1 MSGLFKINTDRIK
14 EEFVQLTAID
24 SVSLRER
31 EMADCLI
38 RRLKELGFSVEED
51 YAGKPIGGNAGNIY
65 GFLKGTMPGEPVL
78 LSAHMDTVQPG
89 IGKRAVFREGGR
101 ITSDETAVLGA
112 DDVAG
117 IVEILEGIR
126 CIREAEIPHRD
137 IEVLFPVAE
146 EIYGKGAKQF
156 DYARIRAKEAYVLDL
171 SGGVG
176 KAALRAPSI
185 ISFVITIKGKAAHAG
200 FEPEKGIHAIALMS
214 KVISRIRQG
223 HLDEETTLNI
233 GKIAGG
239 SMSNIVP
246 ESCSCEGEVRS
257 YSHEKAMRSL
267 DKIREELKNALEGT
281 GAEFTLV
288 TEVHIEAYH
297 IEKDE
302 NVVKRF
308 IAVCEEMDIPCE
320 LVDTFG
326 GSDNNVFVKRG
337 IRGIVLS
344 CGMYQ
349 VHSVKEY
356 TLLRDLELGAK
367 LVGILLTRK
376 EGYAL

>member
-1 MSGLFKINTDRIK
+1 MKHAFKINTDRIK
-14 EEFVQLTAID
+14 KEFAELTAID
-24 SVSLRER
+24 SVSLKER

-38 RRLKELGFSVEED
+38 ARLEALGFSVEED
-51 YAGKPIGGNAGNIY
+51 WAGAPYGGNAGNVY
-65 GFLKGTMPGEPVL
+65 GFLKGALPGAPIL

-89 IGKRAVFREGGR
+89 IGKKAVFWEEGR
-101 ITSDETAVLGA
+101 ITSDETAILGA

-126 CIREAEIPHRD
+126 CIREAGIPHRD
-137 IEVLFPVAE
+137 IEVLFPIAE

-156 DYARIRAKEAYVLDL
+156 DYARIRAKEGYVLDL
-171 SGGVG
+171 SGTVG
-176 KAALRAPSI
+176 RAALRAPSI
-185 ISFVITIKGKAAHAG
+185 ISFVITIRGKAAHAG

-214 KVISRIRQG
+214 QVISRIRQG
-223 HLDEETTLNI
+223 HLDKETTLNI
-233 GKIAGG
+233 GKITGG
-239 SMSNIVP
+239 TMSNIVP
-246 ESCSCEGEVRS
+246 ESCVCEGEVRS

-267 DKIREELKNALEGT
+267 EEIRESLKRTLEGT

-302 NVVKRF
+302 NAVKSF
-308 IAVCEEMDIPCE
+308 AAACEELNIPCE

-326 GSDNNVFVKRG
+326 GSDNNVFVKKG

-356 TLLRDLELGAK
+356 TLLKDLELGAR
-367 LVGILLTRK
+367 LVSILLTQK
-376 EGYAL
+376 EGHIL

>member
-1 MSGLFKINTDRIK
+1 MSGLFKVNTDRIK

-65 GFLKGTMPGEPVL
+65 GFLKGTLPGEPVL

-126 CIREAEIPHRD
+126 CIREAGIPHRD

-308 IAVCEEMDIPCE
+308 IAACEEMDIPCE